1 MNKTFVSPHLRSK
14 WALCGP
20 QCKLTGNIIFN
31 GGSAVCTTGTT
42 PIEFPFMFWTPSLN
56 LHKHLSHWKISTDF
70 FPASQLLHPLC
81 FEFTFKVS
89 LCSQVLLNHITFHT
103 QLDITTY
110 FCSKEKFFSCHVIF
124 KCHRTLHVML
134 KYSQVQ
140 PESHFPL
147 FSINKT
153 TSAIGSY
160 YI

>member
-42 PIEFPFMFWTPSLN
+42 SHRVSLHV
-56 LHKHLSHWKISTDF
+56 LDTITQPTQTSVSSTDF